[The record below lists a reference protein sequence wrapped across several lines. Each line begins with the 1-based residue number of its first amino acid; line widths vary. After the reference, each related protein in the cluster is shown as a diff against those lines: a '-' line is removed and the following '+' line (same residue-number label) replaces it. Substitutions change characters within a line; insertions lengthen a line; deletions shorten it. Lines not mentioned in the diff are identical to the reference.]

1 MKYIAYCRK
10 STDEPDRQILSIEA
24 QVAELKEFATRENL
38 EIERFVVESKTAKE
52 PGRAKF
58 NEVLNFVESG
68 KAGGIISWHPDRLA
82 RNSVDGGRIIYLL
95 DTGKLLDLKFP
106 SFWFDN
112 TPQGKFMLS
121 IAFGQSK
128 YYVDNLSENVK
139 RGNRQKLRRGEW
151 PNKAPFGYLN
161 DKGNK
166 KIAVDTKR
174 AKYVRKGFEMFST
187 GRYSQVD
194 IINFLT
200 LNNIKNKSGHILH
213 KDKIK
218 RILTDPF
225 YYGVMRFN
233 NELYPGSHVPL
244 VSKKLFDKV
253 QENLEKNKK
262 THTNHKSEF
271 DFLGLIKCGECGSSI
286 TAEKHVK
293 NYKRTRR
300 TATYIYY
307 RCTKKQGKGSCSQK
321 YITASSLEKK
331 LRVAVHNRSIS
342 TFVAK
347 SFFEWANR
355 DAEKEKSQVK
365 NALSGKLQQL
375 EKTNEKLDTLLEAY
389 LDKVVDEGEYKQKK
403 NKMIENKVLIESQ
416 ITELKEKGNTWL
428 EPFLEFIKIAKTG
441 AKIARVKNNCHEL
454 AVQAKTVGSNLNLKD
469 RKLFVSGVNSA
480 YQFLALHPTTAHSS
494 RLSPDLLGDRDSNPD
509 LMDQNHLAYR

>member
-38 EIERFVVESKTAKE
+38 KIVKFVVESKTAKE
-52 PGRAKF
+52 PGRSKF
-58 NEVLNFVESG
+58 NEVLTLLE
-68 KAGGIISWHPDRLA
+68 GGTADAILAWHPDRLA
-82 RNSVDGGRIIYLL
+82 RNSIDGGRIIYLL

-161 DKGNK
+161 DQIK
-166 KIAVDTKR
+166 KKVVVDTKR
-174 AKYVRKGFEMFST
+174 AKYVLKAFQMYST
-187 GRYSQVD
+187 NKYTQVD
-194 IINFLT
+194 IINFFT
-200 LNNIKNKSGHILH
+200 KNHIRNVSGHILH

-233 NELYPGSHVPL
+233 KELHVGSHTPL
-244 VSKKLFDKV
+244 ISKKLFDKV
-253 QENLEKNKK
+253 QEMLLKNKRN
-262 THTNHKSEF
+262 HTNRTSEF
-271 DFLGLIKCGECGSSI
+271 DFLGLVKCGECSGSI

-293 NYKRTRR
+293 YYKRTNR

-307 RCTKKQGKGSCSQK
+307 RCTKKKGVGTCNQK
-321 YITASSLEKK
+321 YITNLDLEKK
-331 LRVAVHNRSIS
+331 LRVAVYNRSIS

-347 SFFEWANR
+347 SFFEWANK
-355 DAEKEKSQVK
+355 DAQKEKSQLK
-365 NALSGKLQQL
+365 NNLFALTQQL
-375 EKTNEKLDTLLEAY
+375 EKTNEKLDRLLEAY
-389 LDKVVDEGEYKQKK
+389 LDKVIDETEYKQKK
-403 NKMIENKVLIESQ
+403 NKLIENKVSLESQ
-416 ITELKEKGNTWL
+416 ITDLKEKGNIWL
-428 EPFLEFIKIAKTG
+428 EPFLNFTKIAKTG

-454 AVQAKTVGSNLNLKD
+454 SVQAKTVGSNLNLKD
-469 RKLFVSGVNSA
+469 RNLFVSGANSA
-480 YQFLALHPTTAHSS
+480 YQVLAVDPTTAHST
-494 RLSPDLLGDRDSNPD
+494 RVSPDLLRD
-509 LMDQNHLAYR
+509 